1 MGDQRARQRKY
12 FLFCLACCI
21 ISSIG
26 LGGCL
31 YYPEKWKSEEHLAL
45 SKYYLQKGNF
55 KASLKESQTAL
66 ELFPRLLGD
75 QALFQIGLVHAH
87 PDNPDQNLQNSKA
100 AFQRLLKD
108 YPNSNLRTQAEL
120 WIIQFRR
127 AQALETE
134 LNNKKQEIG
143 KLQDRMKKNQAQN
156 KKLQKEYIQKIKTH
170 EKEIRELKN
179 NIKRLKEIDLKIDE
193 KKRKTIP

>member
-1 MGDQRARQRKY
+1 M
-12 FLFCLACCI
+12 
-21 ISSIG
+21 
-26 LGGCL
+26 
-31 YYPEKWKSEEHLAL
+31 
-45 SKYYLQKGNF
+45 SKYYLEKGNF

-75 QALFQIGLVHAH
+75 QALFQIGLAHAH

-100 AFQRLLKD
+100 AFQKLVKD

-127 AQALETE
+127 VQALETK
-134 LNNKKQEIG
+134 LNTKKKEID

-156 KKLQKEYIQKIKTH
+156 KKLQKEYLQKIKAH

-193 KKRKTIP
+193 KKRKAIH